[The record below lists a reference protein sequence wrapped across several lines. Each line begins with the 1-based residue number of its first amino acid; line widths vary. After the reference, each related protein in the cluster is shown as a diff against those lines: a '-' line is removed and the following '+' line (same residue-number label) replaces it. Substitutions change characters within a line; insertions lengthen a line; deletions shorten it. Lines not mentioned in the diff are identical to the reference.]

1 MPDPSIKNE
10 DTYKDLRDQGY
21 SKEKS
26 ARIANAQANDTQNP
40 SKKGGKNPPYE
51 EWTKDDLY
59 DKAQEIGVEG
69 RSDMTKDELI
79 KALRG

>member
-10 DTYKDLRDQGY
+10 DTYEELRDKGY
-21 SKEKS
+21 SKEKA
-26 ARIANAQANDTQNP
+26 ARIANAQANDKQKP

-51 EWTKDDLY
+51 DWTKDELY